1 MRALLL
7 LTCLLSTAAG
17 AAQPDRANSQPESS
31 SPDEP
36 EWARPPPGTRP
47 AESSP
52 AEPSGTGSQRYSR
65 FSAGP
70 AGPSIA
76 VAQVLLGV
84 SSGAILGNS
93 FDTEGKTNNLYA
105 GAMLGGLALGTTGIL
120 YQYYFPVQRREAL
133 LATTASLAGLAGGI
147 AYANNQGLGDRDRAL
162 LALIT
167 SQVGMFTPLL
177 ITSGGKDISG
187 ADYGLISLTSFYATV
202 VVGLIE
208 FIHDA
213 QTPGGYN
220 YAPMLMAPAIG
231 MAVGGLLSIP
241 LELNG
246 LAFSILWPTPL
257 VLGGM
262 AFGLAAPL
270 SDNAATG
277 RAGLIALGAGFAI
290 SAMALAVLY
299 TPPPLEQL
307 SSSELRIA
315 PMPVV
320 MAAGRD
326 NRGLAAGPGLWVQ
339 F

>member
-7 LTCLLSTAAG
+7 LTCFLSTAAV
-17 AAQPDRANSQPESS
+17 AAQPARADSQPESS

-36 EWARPPPGTRP
+36 EWAKPPPGTRP
-47 AESSP
+47 AESSG
-52 AEPSGTGSQRYSR
+52 EGFQRYSR

-84 SSGAILGNS
+84 SGGAILGNS
-93 FDTEGKTNNLYA
+93 FDTEGNTSNLYS

-133 LATTASLAGLAGGI
+133 LASTASLAGLAGGI
-147 AYANNQGLGDRDRAL
+147 AYANNRNLGDRDRAL
-162 LALIT
+162 LGIVA

-177 ITSGGKDISG
+177 LTSGGKDISG

-202 VVGLIE
+202 FAGLIE

-213 QTPGGYN
+213 ETPGGYN

-231 MAVGGLLSIP
+231 MAVGGLLAIP

-246 LAFSILWPTPL
+246 VAFSILWPTPL

-270 SDNAATG
+270 SGNATTG
-277 RAGLIALGAGFAI
+277 RAGLIALSAGFAI
-290 SAMALAVLY
+290 AAMSLAVIY
-299 TPPPLEQL
+299 TPPPQEQL
-307 SSSELRIA
+307 ASSDAPRIV
-315 PMPVV
+315 PMPVLL
-320 MAAGRD
+320 AAGRD